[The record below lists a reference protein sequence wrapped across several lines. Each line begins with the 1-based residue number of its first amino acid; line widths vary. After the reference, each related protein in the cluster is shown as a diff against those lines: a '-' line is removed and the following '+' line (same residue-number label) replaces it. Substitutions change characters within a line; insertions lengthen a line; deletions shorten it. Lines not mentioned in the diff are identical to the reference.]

1 MSDMFCFQCQ
11 QTAGGSGC
19 VRTGVCGKQPTTAH
33 LQDILVCRLIR
44 LAEVC
49 EQNSEHPREVTQLL
63 ADGLFTTLTNVNFD
77 DEAIRAFTARVED
90 ALRSHGG
97 DVREEDPSWLWH
109 GETDLVSLR
118 STLLFGLKGM
128 AAYAHH
134 AMRLGCED
142 ETVSAWFCKGLS
154 ALAQEHSVAEWLA
167 LITEFGEVN
176 FKCMALLDRANTS
189 AFGDPVPT
197 RVHTDIQKG
206 PFIVVSGHDLEDLH
220 QLLEQTAGKGI
231 NVYTHSEMLPAHG
244 YPGLNKY
251 PHLAGNFGTAWQNQQ
266 REFAGIPAPVL
277 FTTNCLMPPKASY
290 ADRVFTTA
298 VVSYPELTHIGEDK
312 DFTPVIEKALEL
324 GGYNED
330 KPFTGINGGGT
341 VMTGFGHG
349 AVLGVADQVIE
360 AVKSGAIR
368 HFFLVGGCDGARPG
382 RNYYTEFVK
391 QTPADTV
398 VLTLACG
405 KYRFNDLDLGTIGG
419 LPRLMDVGQCNDAYG
434 AVKIALAL
442 AEAFGCG
449 VNDLPLSMVLSWY
462 EQKAV
467 CILLTLLHLGIKNI
481 RLGPTLPAFVSPNVL
496 NYLVE
501 NFGIAPITTP
511 EEDLK
516 QLLK

>member
-49 EQNSEHPREVTQLL
+49 EQKSEHPREVTQLL

-77 DEAIRAFTARVED
+77 DGAIRAFTVRVED

-97 DVREEDPSWLWH
+97 DVREEDPSWLWR

-142 ETVSAWFCKGLS
+142 ETVSAWFYKGLS
-154 ALAQEHSVAEWLA
+154 ALAQEHSVAEWLE

-220 QLLEQTAGKGI
+220 QLLEQTAGKGVNI
-231 NVYTHSEMLPAHG
+231 YTHSEMLPAHG
-244 YPGLNKY
+244 YPGLL
-251 PHLAGNFGTAWQNQQ
+251 PMRL
-266 REFAGIPAPVL
+266 
-277 FTTNCLMPPKASY
+277 
-290 ADRVFTTA
+290 
-298 VVSYPELTHIGEDK
+298 
-312 DFTPVIEKALEL
+312 
-324 GGYNED
+324 
-330 KPFTGINGGGT
+330 
-341 VMTGFGHG
+341 
-349 AVLGVADQVIE
+349 
-360 AVKSGAIR
+360 
-368 HFFLVGGCDGARPG
+368 HFL
-382 RNYYTEFVK
+382 
-391 QTPADTV
+391 Q
-398 VLTLACG
+398 
-405 KYRFNDLDLGTIGG
+405 
-419 LPRLMDVGQCNDAYG
+419 
-434 AVKIALAL
+434 
-442 AEAFGCG
+442 
-449 VNDLPLSMVLSWY
+449 PL
-462 EQKAV
+462 
-467 CILLTLLHLGIKNI
+467 
-481 RLGPTLPAFVSPNVL
+481 
-496 NYLVE
+496 
-501 NFGIAPITTP
+501 
-511 EEDLK
+511 
-516 QLLK
+516 

>member
-49 EQNSEHPREVTQLL
+49 EQKSEHPREVTPLL
-63 ADGLFTTLTNVNFD
+63 ADGGFTPLTNVNFD
-77 DEAIRAFTARVED
+77 DGAIRAFTVRVED

-97 DVREEDPSWLWH
+97 DVREENPSWLWR

-206 PFIVVSGHDLEDLH
+206 PFIVVSGHGLI
-220 QLLEQTAGKGI
+220 QLRKEGTDEILNYEVSGDKIQSVIMLPG
-231 NVYTHSEMLPAHG
+231 YTHNIINLSETENL
-244 YPGLNKY
+244 
-251 PHLAGNFGTAWQNQQ
+251 
-266 REFAGIPAPVL
+266 V
-277 FTTNCLMPPKASY
+277 
-290 ADRVFTTA
+290 
-298 VVSYPELTHIGEDK
+298 
-312 DFTPVIEKALEL
+312 
-324 GGYNED
+324 
-330 KPFTGINGGGT
+330 T
-341 VMTGFGHG
+341 VMYCNEIF
-349 AVLGVADQVIE
+349 DPN
-360 AVKSGAIR
+360 K
-368 HFFLVGGCDGARPG
+368 P
-382 RNYYTEFVK
+382 
-391 QTPADTV
+391 DTYFD
-398 VLTLACG
+398 
-405 KYRFNDLDLGTIGG
+405 K
-419 LPRLMDVGQCNDAYG
+419 
-434 AVKIALAL
+434 
-442 AEAFGCG
+442 
-449 VNDLPLSMVLSWY
+449 
-462 EQKAV
+462 
-467 CILLTLLHLGIKNI
+467 
-481 RLGPTLPAFVSPNVL
+481 
-496 NYLVE
+496 VE
-501 NFGIAPITTP
+501 
-511 EEDLK
+511 K
-516 QLLK
+516 